1 MPTETQ
7 TEHSHPRTPAA
18 DPPVARLRSAVIGVG
33 YLGRFHAQKW
43 AALADAQLVGVA
55 DSDAARAHAVAAEV
69 GSVAYTDYRDLLAQV
84 DLVSVVVPTEHHHR
98 VVRDCLEAGVH
109 VLVEK
114 PITQRVDEADAL
126 IELAR
131 ARGLT
136 LQVGHLERFNPAWLA
151 LRPHVTSP
159 LFIEAHRLA
168 PFKPRGTDVSVVL
181 DLMIH
186 DLDLILSV
194 VASPIAEVRASGTS
208 VLTDGIDI
216 GNARIEFENGCVA
229 NITASRV
236 SVDTLRKMRLFLKDQ
251 YLAIDFGERRV
262 SAARRRDDPQQ
273 PIALEQVEVP
283 AGDALMNEIE
293 AFARAVRQGGPAP
306 VSGEDGRRALA
317 LALEIGK
324 LMARG
329 KAK

>member
-1 MPTETQ
+1 MQP
-7 TEHSHPRTPAA
+7 
-18 DPPVARLRSAVIGVG
+18 LRAAVIGVG

-43 AALADAQLVGVA
+43 AQVEGVKLVGVV
-55 DSDAARAHAVAAEV
+55 DSDAARASAVAAEV
-69 GSVAYTDYRDLLAQV
+69 GSLAYTDYRDLLGQV
-84 DLVSVVVPTEHHHR
+84 DLVSVVVPTERHYT
-98 VVRDCLEAGVH
+98 VARDCLQAGVH

-114 PITQRVDEADAL
+114 PITQGVDEADRL
-126 IELAR
+126 IELA
-131 ARGLT
+131 ANQGLI

-194 VASPIAEVRASGTS
+194 VESPVAEVRASGTP

-229 NITASRV
+229 NLTASRV
-236 SVDTLRKMRLFLKDQ
+236 SIGTLRKMRLFLKDQ

-262 SAARRRDDPQQ
+262 NTARRAEDPQQ
-273 PIALEQVEVP
+273 PIALKHIEVP
-283 AGDALMNEIE
+283 VGDALMNEIE

-317 LALEIGK
+317 LALEIGR
-324 LMARG
+324 LMHARG
-329 KAK
+329 RSQ

>member
-1 MPTETQ
+1 M
-7 TEHSHPRTPAA
+7 SAS
-18 DPPVARLRSAVIGVG
+18 LRAAVIGVG

-43 AALADAQLVGVA
+43 AQVEAVDLVGVV
-55 DSDAARAHAVAAEV
+55 DSDAARASAVAAEV
-69 GSVAYTDYRDLLAQV
+69 GSVAYTDYRDLLDKV
-84 DLVSVVVPTEHHHR
+84 DAVSVVVPTEQHYR

-114 PITQRVDEADAL
+114 PITQRVEEADAL
-126 IELAR
+126 IELAER
-131 ARGLT
+131 RGLT

-151 LRPHVTSP
+151 MRPHVTTP

-194 VASPIAEVRASGTS
+194 VGSPVVEVRASGTP

-216 GNARIEFENGCVA
+216 GNARLEFENGCVA
-229 NITASRV
+229 NLTASRV
-236 SVDTLRKMRLFLKDQ
+236 SVGTLRKMRLFFKDQ

-262 SAARRRDDPQQ
+262 QAARRSEDAQQ
-273 PIALEQVEVP
+273 PIVLEELEVP
-283 AGDALMNEIE
+283 AGDALMNEVE
-293 AFARAVRQGGPAP
+293 AFARAVRQGGPSP
-306 VSGEDGRRALA
+306 VTGEDGRRALA
-317 LALEIGK
+317 LALTIGE
-324 LMARG
+324 LMQRRG
-329 KAK
+329 KTK